1 MLRRHLLT
9 LSACGMVVPWSQQ
22 ARAATDPGISEKDI
36 LLGQSA
42 VLSGPLGGP
51 LQGFNAGALLAFEDA
66 NAKGGLNGRR
76 VKLVSLDDELK
87 PDKAVANY
95 KALIAEQQVFA
106 CFGGVGS
113 GTIAAAAPVLR
124 EAGVPLIGN
133 YAVSDSTRDL
143 AKGVAYFVRT
153 SYRRETAK
161 IVQHLTTLGIDRI
174 AVAHLDNP
182 GGTEVLALTREA
194 MKAYA
199 NGKDVVASAP
209 VKNDG
214 SLLEAAIKTLAA
226 AQPQAVLM
234 FLSGPPVSKL
244 MTGMWDQGSSPSFY
258 GMSTVAGEK
267 VAADLGTRLRG
278 LTICQV
284 MPYPWAQ
291 VDPVA
296 RNYQQLSEAAK
307 VPLSYY
313 SFEGYLN
320 ALVMLEALRRA
331 GRDPSRAGL
340 HNAMKTFKMR
350 LAGMDLDFSES
361 ATGSKFTELVQVSA
375 NGRFMR

>member
-9 LSACGMVVPWSQQ
+9 LSAYGLALPWHQ
-22 ARAATDPGISEKDI
+22 AQAADPGITDKDI

-42 VLSGPLGGP
+42 VLSGPLGVSM
-51 LQGFNAGALLAFEDA
+51 QGFNAGALLAFEDA
-66 NAKGGLNGRR
+66 NAKGGINGRR
-76 VKLVSLDDELK
+76 VKLVSIDDELK
-87 PDKAVANY
+87 PDRAVANY
-95 KALIAEQQVFA
+95 KTLIGEQQVLA

-113 GTIAAAAPVLR
+113 GPVAAAVPVLR

-133 YAVSDSTRDL
+133 YAVGDSARDQ

-161 IVQHLTTLGIDRI
+161 IVQHLSTLGIDRI

-182 GGTEVLALTREA
+182 GGAEVLALTREA
-194 MKAYA
+194 MKTYA
-199 NGKDVVASAP
+199 GGKDVLASAP
-209 VKNDG
+209 VRNDG
-214 SLLEAAIKTLAA
+214 GLLEAAIKTLSA

-244 MTGMWDQGSSPSFY
+244 MAGMWDQGVSPSFY
-258 GMSTVAGEK
+258 GTSVVAGER
-267 VAADLGTRLRG
+267 AAAELGTRLRS

-284 MPYPWAQ
+284 MPYPWTQ

-296 RNYQQLSEAAK
+296 HSYQQLCEAAK

-331 GRDPSRAGL
+331 GREPSRAGL
-340 HNAMKTFKMR
+340 HTAMKSLKMR
-350 LAGMDLDFSES
+350 LAGMDLDFSDGS
-361 ATGSKFTELVQVSA
+361 TGSKFTELVQVS
-375 NGRFMR
+375 NSGRFMR